1 MLAPGPVLPDSDRAH
16 SVLLKQFCVCKLSQT
31 FMTRL
36 ISDSI
41 DQLLSCSVLI
51 LCGLVLVQP
60 ETINSPSFSFIP
72 DHLAQP
78 IRDVLL
84 DPRGQVNL
92 VPVLFLL
99 SLVLVIFL
107 ISFLGC
113 LGTCLHSRCMIFTV
127 SFWSLFNTLIQN
139 SPSQYFLL
147 MVSLLISLLAVAVAS
162 LAVDKRNIIGI
173 RFTRRKSLQ
182 QIYFGSYRE
191 LSQLHT
197 SYVL

>member
-1 MLAPGPVLPDSDRAH
+1 MEKLNKTFARTFKYSEFWTWDLSRKVQVEPFCDVLAPGPVLPDSDRAH

-31 FMTRL
+31 FVTRL
-36 ISDSI
+36 LSDSI

-51 LCGLVLVQP
+51 VCGLVLVQP

-127 SFWSLFNTLIQN
+127 SF
-139 SPSQYFLL
+139 
-147 MVSLLISLLAVAVAS
+147 
-162 LAVDKRNIIGI
+162 
-173 RFTRRKSLQ
+173 
-182 QIYFGSYRE
+182 
-191 LSQLHT
+191 
-197 SYVL
+197 